1 MFPCVCPVIDNEF
14 RHQIAKATVDPQ
26 TTMMKFII
34 RIIVKTAREFG
45 SGEFNW
51 TLHQFSH
58 GFANRV
64 RLLAVCFS
72 LEIFQQGL

>member
-51 TLHQFSH
+51 YGGPQVHSECQTTLLILNPTPNS
-58 GFANRV
+58 
-64 RLLAVCFS
+64 
-72 LEIFQQGL
+72 